1 MSSIIIKLL
10 QLCMFVSGISLI
22 ESLSTRAPVKVVVT
36 GASTS
41 VGYLVFKKLLR
52 SKNFLTVGLVRD
64 KLGFKE
70 LKKLGVGDDQ
80 IRIGD
85 ITNRDTLT
93 GVFDDVSKVIMCTS
107 ARPKKKFWFRFFN
120 FFLRLIGRDRPP
132 QATDLYYPKNQCP
145 YNVDFI
151 GQKNVIDMCLDAKV
165 EHIVMLGNMGGYR
178 GSKLNAIG
186 REEGD
191 TSPKK
196 GNLLKWKRAA
206 ERYLM
211 KRCFFTIVHSGA
223 LIDEKGGRREIVW
236 DTDDALLRTNFR
248 KIPREDVAEVLVQA
262 LVCKDA
268 IGKSVTMLFAV
279 RICKFSLIFCYYQC
293 TRPIYRHRQQAR
305 RTRSTAY
312 KGLANILVPTRQLCF
327 PGGPRPLVLETAN
340 RREYF
345 SCSC

>member
-1 MSSIIIKLL
+1 MFPLYLPVDTPYTSLHLLGGNSQHECLQKSRVSSGITSGVQRRSEDLGWLTSMSRIIIAFL
-10 QLCMFVSGISLI
+10 QICLCINFLPRN

-64 KLGFKE
+64 KHGFHE
-70 LKKLGVGDDQ
+70 LKKLGVADDQ

-85 ITNRDTLT
+85 ITDRSTMA
-93 GVFDDVSKVIMCTS
+93 GVFDDASKVIMCTS
-107 ARPKKKFWFRFFN
+107 ARPKKKFWFRVIN
-120 FFLRLIGRDRPP
+120 FLLRLIGRDRPP

-151 GQKNVIDMCLDAKV
+151 GQKNVIDLCLDAKV

-186 REEGD
+186 REEGE

-268 IGKSVTMLFAV
+268 IGKFKLK
-279 RICKFSLIFCYYQC
+279 CG
-293 TRPIYRHRQQAR
+293 RQKI
-305 RTRSTAY
+305 S
-312 KGLANILVPTRQLCF
+312 
-327 PGGPRPLVLETAN
+327 
-340 RREYF
+340 
-345 SCSC
+345 

>member
-1 MSSIIIKLL
+1 M
-10 QLCMFVSGISLI
+10 
-22 ESLSTRAPVKVVVT
+22 
-36 GASTS
+36 
-41 VGYLVFKKLLR
+41 
-52 SKNFLTVGLVRD
+52 TVGLVRD
-64 KLGFKE
+64 KHGYHE
-70 LKKLGVGDDQ
+70 LKKLGVADDQ

-85 ITNRDTLT
+85 ITDRSTMA
-93 GVFDDVSKVIMCTS
+93 GVFDDASKVIMCTS
-107 ARPKKKFWFRFFN
+107 ARPKKKFWFRLIN
-120 FFLRLIGRDRPP
+120 FLLKIIGRDRPP

-151 GQKNVIDMCLDAKV
+151 GQKNVIDLCLDAKV

-186 REEGD
+186 REEGE

-268 IGKSVTMLFAV
+268 IGKLRTIADILFVDGSRPQVLYSISFYSISFYSISFYSISFYSFLPVPRRHTIV
-279 RICKFSLIFCYYQC
+279 RDPPYSYSHQYDVLLSIFSLMIF
-293 TRPIYRHRQQAR
+293 
-305 RTRSTAY
+305 
-312 KGLANILVPTRQLCF
+312 L
-327 PGGPRPLVLETAN
+327 
-340 RREYF
+340 
-345 SCSC
+345 

>member
-1 MSSIIIKLL
+1 MKIILQLL
-10 QLCMFVSGISLI
+10 QICAVLHICNGFSS
-22 ESLSTRAPVKVVVT
+22 RAPIKVVIT

-41 VGYLVFKKLLR
+41 VGYLVFKKLLK
-52 SKNFLTVGLVRD
+52 SKAFLPVGLVRD
-64 KLGFKE
+64 KNGMKE
-70 LKKLGVGDDQ
+70 LKKLGVADDQ

-85 ITNRDTLT
+85 ITDRDTLT
-93 GVFDDVSKVIMCTS
+93 GVFDGATKVVMCTS
-107 ARPKKKFWFRFFN
+107 ARPKKTFWFIFTN
-120 FFLRLIGRDRPP
+120 FLLRLIGRDRSPS
-132 QATDLYYPKNQCP
+132 ASDLYYPKDQTP

-151 GQKNVIDMCLDAKV
+151 GQKNVIDLCLDAKV

-186 REEGD
+186 REEGE

-262 LVCKDA
+262 LLWKEA
-268 IGKSVTMLFAV
+268 IGQKL
-279 RICKFSLIFCYYQC
+279 R
-293 TRPIYRHRQQAR
+293 
-305 RTRSTAY
+305 
-312 KGLANILVPTRQLCF
+312 LCF
-327 PGGPRPLVLETAN
+327 HDYRQIP
-340 RREYF
+340 
-345 SCSC
+345 CQ

>member
-1 MSSIIIKLL
+1 MIKEC
-10 QLCMFVSGISLI
+10 Q
-22 ESLSTRAPVKVVVT
+22 SLSSPAPMKVVVT

-41 VGYLVFKKLLR
+41 VGYLVFKKLIR
-52 SKNFLTVGLVRD
+52 SKNFQTVGLVRD
-64 KLGFKE
+64 KFGFRE

-85 ITNRDTLT
+85 ITNRDTLR
-93 GVFDDVSKVIMCTS
+93 GVFDDASKVIMCTS
-107 ARPKKKFWFRFFN
+107 ARPKKKFWFRFLN
-120 FFLRLIGRDRPP
+120 FLLRLIGRSRLPH
-132 QATDLYYPKNQCP
+132 ANDLYYPKNQCP

-151 GQKNVIDMCLDAKV
+151 GQKNVIDLCSDAKV

-186 REEGD
+186 RSEGE
-191 TSPKK
+191 TSPRK

-211 KRCFFTIVHSGA
+211 KRCFFTIVHCGA

-236 DTDDALLRTNFR
+236 DTDDALLRTNYR

-268 IGKSVTMLFAV
+268 IGEKITTCGTVNCV
-279 RICKFSLIFCYYQC
+279 
-293 TRPIYRHRQQAR
+293 
-305 RTRSTAY
+305 
-312 KGLANILVPTRQLCF
+312 G
-327 PGGPRPLVLETAN
+327 
-340 RREYF
+340 
-345 SCSC
+345 

>member
-1 MSSIIIKLL
+1 M
-10 QLCMFVSGISLI
+10 
-22 ESLSTRAPVKVVVT
+22 
-36 GASTS
+36 
-41 VGYLVFKKLLR
+41 
-52 SKNFLTVGLVRD
+52 TVGLVRD
-64 KLGFKE
+64 KHGYHE
-70 LKKLGVGDDQ
+70 LKKLGVADDQ

-85 ITNRDTLT
+85 ITDRSTMA
-93 GVFDDVSKVIMCTS
+93 GVFDDASKVIMCTS
-107 ARPKKKFWFRFFN
+107 ARPKKKFWFRLIN
-120 FFLRLIGRDRPP
+120 FLLKIIGRDRPP

-151 GQKNVIDMCLDAKV
+151 GQKNVIDLCLDAKV

-186 REEGD
+186 REEGE

-268 IGKSVTMLFAV
+268 IGKLRTIADILFVDGSRPQVLYSISFYSISFCSISFYSISFYSISFYSFLPVPRRHTIV
-279 RICKFSLIFCYYQC
+279 RDPPYSYSHQYDVLLSIFSLMIF
-293 TRPIYRHRQQAR
+293 
-305 RTRSTAY
+305 
-312 KGLANILVPTRQLCF
+312 L
-327 PGGPRPLVLETAN
+327 
-340 RREYF
+340 
-345 SCSC
+345 

>member
-1 MSSIIIKLL
+1 MNRIFYSFVQIIVLL
-10 QLCMFVSGISLI
+10 RILTVTEC
-22 ESLSTRAPVKVVVT
+22 LSTRAPVKVVVT

-52 SKNFLTVGLVRD
+52 SKNFFTIGLVRD
-64 KLGFKE
+64 RIGFNE

-93 GVFDDVSKVIMCTS
+93 GIFDEASKVIMCTS
-107 ARPKKKFWFRFFN
+107 ARPKKKFWFRIMN
-120 FFLRLIGRDRPP
+120 FFLKLIGRERIP
-132 QATDLYYPKNQCP
+132 QAADLYYPRNQCP
-145 YNVDFI
+145 YYVDFI
-151 GQKNVIDMCLDAKV
+151 GQKNVIDLCLDAKV

-223 LIDEKGGRREIVW
+223 LIDEKGGKREIVW

-268 IGKSVTMLFAV
+268 IGKSAERISSHFFSQSSTHLTVTNYL
-279 RICKFSLIFCYYQC
+279 
-293 TRPIYRHRQQAR
+293 
-305 RTRSTAY
+305 
-312 KGLANILVPTRQLCF
+312 N
-327 PGGPRPLVLETAN
+327 
-340 RREYF
+340 
-345 SCSC
+345 

>member
-1 MSSIIIKLL
+1 MQILVLL
-10 QLCMFVSGISLI
+10 GILAVT

-52 SKNFLTVGLVRD
+52 SKNFFTIGLVRD
-64 KLGFKE
+64 RIGFNE

-93 GVFDDVSKVIMCTS
+93 GIFDEASKVIMCTS
-107 ARPKKKFWFRFFN
+107 ARPKKKFWFRIMN
-120 FFLRLIGRDRPP
+120 FFLRLIGRERVP
-132 QATDLYYPKNQCP
+132 QAADLYYPRNQCP
-145 YNVDFI
+145 YYVDFI
-151 GQKNVIDMCLDAKV
+151 GQKNVIDLCLDAKV

-223 LIDEKGGRREIVW
+223 LIDEKGGKREIVW

-268 IGKSVTMLFAV
+268 IGKSAE
-279 RICKFSLIFCYYQC
+279 RISSH
-293 TRPIYRHRQQAR
+293 PIYTSRAAHA
-305 RTRSTAY
+305 
-312 KGLANILVPTRQLCF
+312 
-327 PGGPRPLVLETAN
+327 
-340 RREYF
+340 
-345 SCSC
+345 

>member
-1 MSSIIIKLL
+1 M
-10 QLCMFVSGISLI
+10 
-22 ESLSTRAPVKVVVT
+22 
-36 GASTS
+36 
-41 VGYLVFKKLLR
+41 
-52 SKNFLTVGLVRD
+52 TVGLVRD
-64 KLGFKE
+64 KHGYHE
-70 LKKLGVGDDQ
+70 LKKLGVADDQ

-85 ITNRDTLT
+85 ITDRSTMA
-93 GVFDDVSKVIMCTS
+93 GVFDDASKVIMCTS
-107 ARPKKKFWFRFFN
+107 ARPKKKFWFRLIN
-120 FFLRLIGRDRPP
+120 FLLKIIGRDRPP

-151 GQKNVIDMCLDAKV
+151 GQKNVIDLCLDAKV

-186 REEGD
+186 REEGE

-268 IGKSVTMLFAV
+268 IGKLRTIADILFVDGSRPQVLYSISFYSISFCSISFYSISFHSFLPVARRHTIV
-279 RICKFSLIFCYYQC
+279 RDSPYSYSHQYDVLLSIFSLMIF
-293 TRPIYRHRQQAR
+293 
-305 RTRSTAY
+305 
-312 KGLANILVPTRQLCF
+312 L
-327 PGGPRPLVLETAN
+327 
-340 RREYF
+340 
-345 SCSC
+345 

>member
-1 MSSIIIKLL
+1 MSSTIIKLL
-10 QLCMFVSGISLI
+10 QICMFVSGIARLA
-22 ESLSTRAPVKVVVT
+22 SLSTRAPVKVVVT

-41 VGYLVFKKLLR
+41 VGYLVFKKLLK

-93 GVFDDVSKVIMCTS
+93 GVFDDASKVIMCTS
-107 ARPKKKFWFRFFN
+107 ARPKKKFWFRFIN
-120 FFLRLIGRDRPP
+120 FFLRFIGRDRPP
-132 QATDLYYPKNQCP
+132 QATDLYYPKDQCP

-268 IGKSVTMLFAV
+268 IGKSVSALFTD
-279 RICKFSLIFCYYQC
+279 IYTKNLQSKFSL
-293 TRPIYRHRQQAR
+293 
-305 RTRSTAY
+305 
-312 KGLANILVPTRQLCF
+312 L
-327 PGGPRPLVLETAN
+327 
-340 RREYF
+340 
-345 SCSC
+345 

>member
-1 MSSIIIKLL
+1 MQILVLL
-10 QLCMFVSGISLI
+10 GILTVT

-52 SKNFLTVGLVRD
+52 SKNFFTIGLVRD
-64 KLGFKE
+64 RIGFNE

-93 GVFDDVSKVIMCTS
+93 GIFDEASKVIMCTS
-107 ARPKKKFWFRFFN
+107 ARPKKKFWFRIMN
-120 FFLRLIGRDRPP
+120 FFLKLIGRERIP
-132 QATDLYYPKNQCP
+132 QAADLYYPRNQCP
-145 YNVDFI
+145 YYVDFI
-151 GQKNVIDMCLDAKV
+151 GQKNVIDLCLDAKV

-223 LIDEKGGRREIVW
+223 LIDEKGGKREIVW

-268 IGKSVTMLFAV
+268 IGESAERISSHLLGQSSTRLTVTTYL
-279 RICKFSLIFCYYQC
+279 YYC
-293 TRPIYRHRQQAR
+293 N
-305 RTRSTAY
+305 
-312 KGLANILVPTRQLCF
+312 ANFLH
-327 PGGPRPLVLETAN
+327 
-340 RREYF
+340 
-345 SCSC
+345 

>member
-1 MSSIIIKLL
+1 VGAMNRIFYSFVQILL
-10 QLCMFVSGISLI
+10 LLRILTVT

-52 SKNFLTVGLVRD
+52 SKNFFTIGLVRD
-64 KLGFKE
+64 RIGFNE

-93 GVFDDVSKVIMCTS
+93 GIFDEASKVIMCTS
-107 ARPKKKFWFRFFN
+107 ARPKKKFWFRIMN
-120 FFLRLIGRDRPP
+120 FFLRLIGRERIP
-132 QATDLYYPKNQCP
+132 QAADLYYPRNQCP
-145 YNVDFI
+145 YYVDFI
-151 GQKNVIDMCLDAKV
+151 GQKNVIDLCLDAKV

-223 LIDEKGGRREIVW
+223 LIDEKGGKREIVW

-268 IGKSVTMLFAV
+268 IGKSAERISSLEPEQHTLDRYKLFT
-279 RICKFSLIFCYYQC
+279 IM
-293 TRPIYRHRQQAR
+293 
-305 RTRSTAY
+305 
-312 KGLANILVPTRQLCF
+312 
-327 PGGPRPLVLETAN
+327 
-340 RREYF
+340 
-345 SCSC
+345 

>member
-1 MSSIIIKLL
+1 MNRIFYSFVQILVLL
-10 QLCMFVSGISLI
+10 GILAVT

-52 SKNFLTVGLVRD
+52 SKNFFTIGLVRD
-64 KLGFKE
+64 RIGFNE

-93 GVFDDVSKVIMCTS
+93 GIFDEASKVIMCTS
-107 ARPKKKFWFRFFN
+107 ARPKKKFWFRIMN
-120 FFLRLIGRDRPP
+120 FFLRLIGRERVP
-132 QATDLYYPKNQCP
+132 QAADLYYPRNQCP
-145 YNVDFI
+145 YYVDFI
-151 GQKNVIDMCLDAKV
+151 GQKNVIDLCLDAKV

-223 LIDEKGGRREIVW
+223 LIDEKGGKREIVW

-262 LVCKDA
+262 VVCKDA
-268 IGKSVTMLFAV
+268 IGKSAE
-279 RICKFSLIFCYYQC
+279 RISSH
-293 TRPIYRHRQQAR
+293 PIYTSRAAHA
-305 RTRSTAY
+305 
-312 KGLANILVPTRQLCF
+312 
-327 PGGPRPLVLETAN
+327 
-340 RREYF
+340 
-345 SCSC
+345 

>member
-1 MSSIIIKLL
+1 MNRIFYSFVQILVLL
-10 QLCMFVSGISLI
+10 GILTVT

-52 SKNFLTVGLVRD
+52 SKNFFTIGLVRD
-64 KLGFKE
+64 RIGFNE

-93 GVFDDVSKVIMCTS
+93 GIFDEASKVIMCTS
-107 ARPKKKFWFRFFN
+107 ARPKKKFWFRIMN
-120 FFLRLIGRDRPP
+120 FFLRLIGRERIP
-132 QATDLYYPKNQCP
+132 QAADLYYPRNQCP
-145 YNVDFI
+145 YYVDFI
-151 GQKNVIDMCLDAKV
+151 GQKNVIDLCLDAKV

-223 LIDEKGGRREIVW
+223 LIDEKGGKREIVW

-268 IGKSVTMLFAV
+268 IGKSAE
-279 RICKFSLIFCYYQC
+279 RISSHHL
-293 TRPIYRHRQQAR
+293 
-305 RTRSTAY
+305 S
-312 KGLANILVPTRQLCF
+312 
-327 PGGPRPLVLETAN
+327 
-340 RREYF
+340 
-345 SCSC
+345 

>member
-1 MSSIIIKLL
+1 MNRIFYSFVQILVLL
-10 QLCMFVSGISLI
+10 GILTI
-22 ESLSTRAPVKVVVT
+22 TESLSTRAPVKVVVT

-52 SKNFLTVGLVRD
+52 SKNFFTIGLVRD
-64 KLGFKE
+64 RIGFNE

-93 GVFDDVSKVIMCTS
+93 GIFDEASKVIMCTS
-107 ARPKKKFWFRFFN
+107 ARPKKKFWFRIMN
-120 FFLRLIGRDRPP
+120 FFLRLIGRERVP
-132 QATDLYYPKNQCP
+132 QAADLYYPRNQCP
-145 YNVDFI
+145 YYVDFI
-151 GQKNVIDMCLDAKV
+151 GQKNVIDLCLDAKV

-223 LIDEKGGRREIVW
+223 LIDEKGGKREIVW

-268 IGKSVTMLFAV
+268 IGESAE
-279 RICKFSLIFCYYQC
+279 RISSHLI
-293 TRPIYRHRQQAR
+293 
-305 RTRSTAY
+305 S
-312 KGLANILVPTRQLCF
+312 
-327 PGGPRPLVLETAN
+327 
-340 RREYF
+340 
-345 SCSC
+345 